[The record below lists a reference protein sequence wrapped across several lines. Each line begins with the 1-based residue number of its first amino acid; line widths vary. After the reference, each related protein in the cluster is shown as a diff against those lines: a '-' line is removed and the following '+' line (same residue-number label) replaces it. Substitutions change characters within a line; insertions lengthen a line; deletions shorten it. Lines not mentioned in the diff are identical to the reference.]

1 MDKNKA
7 SKNFEIIKANNI
19 PYYRVMDGGVFTK
32 GGEWKLCVI
41 LDGEHVTISSLTEEQ
56 LSKILAGDYTTEPY
70 YPLDDILPFGTAIE
84 RINECINSDGQLIV
98 GDFWVENTIADME
111 RARVKL
117 VIWPR
122 NHRYHR
128 YGTIATELHEKLEP
142 AVDYLSEA
150 ELLLEDDEYLV
161 QELREWESGPLDE
174 IDTSNVELWDSDTDE
189 LDPVKVKPLIAKN
202 AEEFKAKTLKE
213 LWEKDGLIENYN
225 AVVELHNSC
234 DVVHLP
240 LITRDLSAKS
250 MLEIVINNAPSCRG

>member
-1 MDKNKA
+1 V
-7 SKNFEIIKANNI
+7 KNFEIIRANSI
-19 PYYRVMDGGVFTK
+19 PYYHVMDDGVFTK

-41 LDGEHVTISSLTEEQ
+41 LDGEHVAISSLTEEQ
-56 LSKILAGDYTTEPY
+56 LSKILAGDYNAEPFF
-70 YPLDDILPFGTAIE
+70 PLDLDLLPFGTAIE
-84 RINECINSDGQLIV
+84 TINECINSDGQLIV
-98 GDFWVENTIADME
+98 GDFWVANADADME
-111 RARVKL
+111 RAKIKL

-150 ELLLEDDEYLV
+150 EQLLEDDEYLV
-161 QELREWESGPLDE
+161 QELREWRSGPLNE
-174 IDTSNVELWDSDTDE
+174 IDTTNDELWDSETDE
-189 LDPVKVKPLIAKN
+189 LDPAKVKPLIAKN
-202 AEEFKAKTLKE
+202 AGEFKAKTLKE

-234 DVVHLP
+234 DILYLP
-240 LITRDLSAKS
+240 LITKDLSAKS